1 MSNKRLIGVC
11 QIYLLC
17 AAACCGPIFLAKF
30 ANFAIFCIELQKWGG
45 WIGGYQVHLVNC
57 FCTASTKGRNW
68 INLSYNLS
76 LVCWWHQYPLQYQNN
91 WSMHL
96 AEENFFK
103 ILPDTLHC
111 WTSSRRLVSLSCLL
125 YFTTWSWCRS
135 FIFHILCWSCL
146 LCFIFCLGLV
156 FYVSQLFSLL
166 DLSFTLQPVICSVI
180 SNQI

>member
-17 AAACCGPIFLAKF
+17 AAACCGPNFLAKF
-30 ANFAIFCIELQKWGG
+30 ANFANFCIELQKWGG

-96 AEENFFK
+96 SEENFFK
-103 ILPDTLHC
+103 ILPDTLQAC
-111 WTSSRRLVSLSCLL
+111 IVDQVLGAW
-125 YFTTWSWCRS
+125 
-135 FIFHILCWSCL
+135 
-146 LCFIFCLGLV
+146 CLGLV
-156 FYVSQLFSLL
+156 FYISQLLSLL
-166 DLSFTLQPVICSVI
+166 HLSFTRQPVMSSVK
-180 SNQI
+180 SNQT